1 MKNQRNKKKLTVIST
16 FINHYMDLNNIDLP
30 QNLVAELYPDVLV
43 IPYDD
48 SSHISANI
56 DVPETSNK
64 IENEWISFGNNEKN
78 ITLIVNYKD
87 SKHLPDDELS
97 FLSEILSACRL
108 SIGDVAILNINNFK
122 NISYKDVFEKLEPAI
137 VILLGVD
144 PGHIQLPVVFPEF
157 QVQSFSKTSFLF
169 SPPLQEL
176 RNDKILKSKLW
187 VCLKQIFGI

>member
-1 MKNQRNKKKLTVIST
+1 
-16 FINHYMDLNNIDLP
+16 MDLNNIDLP
-30 QNLVAELYPDVLV
+30 KNLVAELYPDVLV

-56 DVPETSNK
+56 DVPETTNM
-64 IENEWISFGNNEKN
+64 IGNEWISLGNNEKK
-78 ITLIVNYKD
+78 ITLIVNYKN

-108 SIGDVAILNINNFK
+108 SMGDVAILNTNNY
-122 NISYKDVFEKLEPAI
+122 NDLNYKKLFENMEPAK

-144 PGHIQLPVVFPEF
+144 PVQIQLPVVFPEF
-157 QVQSFSKTSFLF
+157 QIQSFSKTSFLF

-187 VCLKQIFGI
+187 VCLKQFFGI